1 MKFAPKLT
9 AKISKTIPIEGTDA
23 TISIKYIKP
32 GTMQN
37 IIQSTMNLV
46 SKQADDTDKM
56 RSEVSFNLTAKNRA
70 IVSEC
75 MEGWSGFLNEVDK
88 PLKFNAVNLNKM
100 MDESDDF
107 VAFVVS
113 EHEKLAEEVEA
124 KLEEAEKN

>member
-9 AKISKTIPIEGTDA
+9 AEITKVIPIEGSDA
-23 TISIKYIKP
+23 SITIKYIKP
-32 GTMQN
+32 GVMQN

-70 IVSEC
+70 IVQEC
-75 MEGWSGFLNEVDK
+75 MKGWTGFLNESDK
-88 PLKFNAVNLNKM
+88 PLKFNALNLTKM

-107 VAFVVS
+107 VAFVVA
-113 EHEKLAEEVEA
+113 EHDKLAEEVES